1 MKIRGTCQNCGR
13 DFLSQQVVASG
24 GHCWHCGK
32 PYQPH
37 YTAVFVEAI
46 QQVEIAGSALEAGLE
61 KLAGMEAAVDGGDHV
76 ADDVGAHG
84 YDFSA
89 GSGLGRVRR
98 VSGCG
103 LD

>member
-13 DFLSQQVVASG
+13 DFLSQQVMASG

-46 QQVEIAGSALEAGLE
+46 AQVEIAGSALEAALE
-61 KLAGMEAAVDGGDHV
+61 KLAGMEAAVVLDEDTV
-76 ADDVGAHG
+76 MAPTKAHLE
-84 YDFSA
+84 SIRAA
-89 GSGLGRVRR
+89 GEAHAKAARPAG
-98 VSGCG
+98 
-103 LD
+103 